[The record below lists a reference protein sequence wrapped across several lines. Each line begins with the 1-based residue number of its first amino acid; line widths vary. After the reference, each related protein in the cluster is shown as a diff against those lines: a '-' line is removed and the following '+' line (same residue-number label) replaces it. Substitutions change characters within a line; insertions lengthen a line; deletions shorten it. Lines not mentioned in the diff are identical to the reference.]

1 MFFSRSVEY
10 AVRALTRLARQPSG
24 TLLGAREI
32 SEAEGVPMPFLWKV
46 LQVLARRK
54 LVRSFKGARGGYELA
69 RPARQITLLFVV
81 TAIDGDR
88 LVRNCLLGLP
98 QCNEE
103 QPCPL
108 HETWKRIR
116 AEMTRMLEQ
125 TTLADLARIA
135 SRTDGKPV

>member
-1 MFFSRSVEY
+1 
-10 AVRALTRLARQPSG
+10 
-24 TLLGAREI
+24 
-32 SEAEGVPMPFLWKV
+32 MPFLWKV

-69 RPARQITLLFVV
+69 RPARQITLLAMV
-81 TAIDGDR
+81 TATDGDA
-88 LVRNCLLGLP
+88 LIRNCVLGLP

-108 HETWKRIR
+108 HETWKGVR
-116 AEMTRMLEQ
+116 AEVTRMLEQ

-135 SRTDGKPV
+135 SRKEGRAA